1 MLLDDDVVTDGKPKP
16 GSFAGWLGREEW
28 IEHFF
33 LHVRRNAGAIVAD
46 RDFDAIAEVFGGG
59 CQGWFVAAIRLR
71 KTLRCGIEAVGNEV
85 EQGAGNLLR
94 EDVSLA
100 SRRIK

>member
-1 MLLDDDVVTDGKPKP
+1 VLLDDDVVTDGKPKP
-16 GSFAGWLGREEW
+16 GSFAGRLGREEW
-28 IEHFF
+28 IEHLF

-46 RDFDAIAEVFGGG
+46 RYFDPIAEVFGGG
-59 CQGWFVAAIRLR
+59 CQDRFVAAICLGR
-71 KTLRCGIEAVGNEV
+71 TLRRGIKAVGNEV
-85 EQGAGNLLR
+85 EQGASNLLR